1 MGIIR
6 VLDEHIANQ
15 IAAGEV
21 VERPSSV
28 VKELVENS
36 IDAGSTK
43 IDVTVEEGGLQLIRI
58 QDNGSGIEPDDI
70 ETAFYRH
77 ATSKIATGK
86 DLFQIRSL
94 GFRGEALPSI
104 AAVSKVECTSAT
116 EAGGLGRKIVI
127 EGGKLLMNQDA
138 MAAKGT
144 DFAVKELFYNTPA
157 RLKYMKTIQTELSH
171 ISDYVYRLALAHPR
185 IAFTLRHNGNLL
197 LQTTGNGDALQ
208 VLAAIYGTAAAKSM
222 IAVESENPD
231 YSIRGYVS
239 RPEFTRANRT
249 AMSTIVNGRYI
260 RNYTL
265 TQAILSAYH
274 TLLPI
279 NRFPLVLLELNMHP
293 TLVDVNVHPSKLEV
307 RFSKDAELMQFVETA
322 VRSKLKQLV
331 LIPEAVKPAEKKPV
345 VIQEQLAFYRAET
358 AASSAIPASPVH
370 PSAST
375 TQSSQAAD
383 RTNWQQPMQNRAIAG
398 GKVREMADSA
408 AGTLQQGKEPIGRQ
422 RTGDTV
428 DAADAITWHRLNE
441 RDKDLSP
448 VAPESPASPFQ
459 SSAEGTENERLSAET
474 AGTMETSS
482 LLSHSNN
489 QANSVVGSSSARERY
504 AGSNGGAAM
513 SSGAAPSSGRIQ
525 QPARESRN
533 EWDAAAAAKLQAMFK
548 PPGAGAEPTEI
559 PAFPELYPIGQMH
572 GTYVIAQNDSGL
584 FMIDQHAAHERI
596 NYEYYYEKFGNP
608 EEASQELLIPITLEF
623 TPTDA
628 AAIQER
634 LPLFAQ
640 SGVHLEPFGGGSFI
654 VRSHPYWF
662 PAGEERHIIEEMSDW
677 ILKERKAVDL
687 AKMRE
692 KAAIL
697 CSCKASIKAN
707 QSLSLLEIEALLD
720 KLRRCKQPYTCPHGR
735 PIVVSFST
743 YELEKMFKRV
753 M

>member
-171 ISDYVYRLALAHPR
+171 ISDYVYRLALAHPG

-222 IAVESENPD
+222 IAVESETPD
-231 YSIRGYVS
+231 YSIRGFVS

-358 AASSAIPASPVH
+358 AASSAIPAPPVK

-375 TQSSQAAD
+375 TQSFQAAD
-383 RTNWQQPMQNRAIAG
+383 KTNWQQPTHYGTPAVGQ
-398 GKVREMADSA
+398 VREMVDSA
-408 AGTLQQGKEPIGRQ
+408 AGTPQQGKEPFGRQ
-422 RTGDTV
+422 KTGETL

-441 RDKDLSP
+441 RDKDISP
-448 VAPESPASPFQ
+448 VAPKSPASP
-459 SSAEGTENERLSAET
+459 SAEVTEHGTLSAE
-474 AGTMETSS
+474 AAVTMETSS
-482 LLSHSNN
+482 FLGHSNS
-489 QANSVVGSSSARERY
+489 QANSVAGSSSAQERY
-504 AGSNGGAAM
+504 AASNGGAAM
-513 SSGAAPSSGRIQ
+513 SSGAASSSGRTQ

-548 PPGAGAEPTEI
+548 PPGADVGPAEI

-628 AAIQER
+628 AAILER